1 MGNQLYV
8 ITVQGLDRPGLV
20 AGISEIL
27 ADANVNIVD
36 IDQTVIRKL
45 FAMFIIADFTSS
57 TQTFKKVREGLIKKA
72 RELDMKVSIEPYTLD
87 EGLRRKEERKL
98 ILLTI
103 IGKDRPGIVARF
115 SSICAENGVNIERAK
130 MMARGDTIAMEL
142 LLNTENLSVDFND
155 FKDSLHGAS
164 LGLGLSAIIQR
175 QDVYRKAKKLVVC
188 DLDSTIIQQEI
199 IDELSAVA
207 GVGEKVESI
216 TRRAMEGEMDYTKA
230 LKERVRLLK
239 GLPVSVL
246 DEILKNITF
255 SSGVED
261 LLLVLKELGCK
272 IAIITGS
279 FSYFTDK
286 IKEKF
291 DIDFVFANELIIEDG
306 KLTGEVKEP
315 IIDAEMKRRS
325 IQELIEKEGIKR
337 EEVIAIGDG
346 ANDRFMLMEAGL
358 GIAFDAKEIL
368 RKVAD
373 GVIKK
378 DNLGGLIYCLSEFK
392 DY

>member
-1 MGNQLYV
+1 MSNQLYI

-27 ADANVNIVD
+27 ADANINIVD

-45 FAMFIIADFTSS
+45 FAMFIISDFTNS
-57 TQTFKKVREGLIKKA
+57 TQTVNKIKEKLIKKG
-72 RELDMKVSIEPYTLD
+72 RELKVKISVEPYILD

-103 IGKDRPGIVARF
+103 IGKDRPGIVAKF
-115 SSICAENGVNIERAK
+115 SNICAENGVNIERAK

-142 LLNTENLSVDFND
+142 LLNTENLSIDFNNL
-155 FKDSLHGAS
+155 KNLLHEVS

-175 QDVYRKAKKLVVC
+175 QDVFRKAKKLVVC
-188 DLDSTIIQQEI
+188 DLDSTFIQQEI
-199 IDELSAVA
+199 IDEISAIA
-207 GVGEKVESI
+207 GVGKKVKSI
-216 TRRAMEGEMDYTKA
+216 TRRAMEGEIDYTKA
-230 LKERVRLLK
+230 LKERVGLLK
-239 GLPVSVL
+239 GLEVSIL
-246 DEILKNITF
+246 DEILNNISF

-261 LLLVLKELGCK
+261 LLLILKELGCK

-291 DIDFVFANELIIEDG
+291 DIDYVFANELIIENG

-315 IIDAEMKRRS
+315 IIDAEMKRKS
-325 IQELIEKEGIKR
+325 IQKLIEKEGIKR

-358 GIAFDAKEIL
+358 GIAFDAKAIL
-368 RKVAD
+368 RKIAD

-378 DNLGGLIYCLSEFK
+378 DNLSGLIYCLSEFK